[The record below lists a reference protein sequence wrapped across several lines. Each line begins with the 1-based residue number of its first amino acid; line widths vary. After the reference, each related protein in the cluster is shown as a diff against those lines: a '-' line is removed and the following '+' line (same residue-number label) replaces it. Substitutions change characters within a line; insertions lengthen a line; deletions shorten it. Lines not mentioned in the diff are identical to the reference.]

1 MSPFNQKARQNSPQV
16 LIRVEGLRKVYRVGS
31 SKVHALA
38 GVDLTIEQGEFV
50 AIVGT
55 SGSGKSTLLN
65 MLAGLEPPTKG
76 SVKIGKVDISKLNES
91 MLVNFRRE
99 HVGFVF
105 QSFNL
110 IASMTAEENV
120 ALPLIFKGISP
131 RKRIK
136 MARRALKEMGLET
149 RAKHRPS
156 EMSGDQMQRVG
167 IARALVVD
175 PKIIFADEP
184 TGNLDS
190 RTSQEILRLIRR
202 ISREKGQTVVMVT
215 HDRHL
220 AEVADRIFDIR
231 DGKILNIDKGK
242 YSHLSDEELSILAL
256 ADEGEDHE
264 TA

>member
-1 MSPFNQKARQNSPQV
+1 MSQSNPKADPKSPQV
-16 LIRVEGLRKVYRVGS
+16 LIRVEGLRKIYRVGS
-31 SKVHALA
+31 SKVHALD
-38 GVDLTIEQGEFV
+38 GVDLTIAQGEFV

-76 SVKIGKVDISKLNES
+76 SVKIGKVDISKLSEG

-110 IASMTAEENV
+110 ISSMTAEENV

-131 RKRIK
+131 RKRTQ
-136 MARRALKEMGLET
+136 MARKALKEMGLEK
-149 RAKHRPS
+149 RAKHRPT
-156 EMSGDQMQRVG
+156 ELSGGQMQRVG
-167 IARALVVD
+167 IARALVVN

-190 RTSQEILRLIRR
+190 HTSSEILRLIRR

-215 HDRHL
+215 HDRQL

-231 DGKILNIDKGK
+231 DGKILNIEEGK
-242 YSHLSDEELSILAL
+242 YSHLSDEELSILAK
-256 ADEGEDHE
+256 ANEGEDNE
-264 TA
+264 TR

>member
-1 MSPFNQKARQNSPQV
+1 MIGTCDTPGCPEGNREEEEQEPEDDRSLSHGPTTDEDSVIDGGGQGPFAC
-16 LIRVEGLRKVYRVGS
+16 IF
-31 SKVHALA
+31 AW
-38 GVDLTIEQGEFV
+38 T
-50 AIVGT
+50 GT
-55 SGSGKSTLLN
+55 
-65 MLAGLEPPTKG
+65 
-76 SVKIGKVDISKLNES
+76 
-91 MLVNFRRE
+91 F
-99 HVGFVF
+99 FF
-105 QSFNL
+105 QLFNL

-156 EMSGDQMQRVG
+156 EMSGGQMQRVG